1 MYSIRR
7 WCRIDKNGCI
17 YCSGKTFERLRIID
31 DDLARTWELSPRERE
46 WFDEREGT
54 RCQNCR
60 MSKRVRMLLW
70 SIRKLYPDFN
80 PLHILH
86 LNQTNELSKVFSEV
100 RSLTETEYNADRE
113 LGAEINGVSNQDMCR
128 LTFDSNLFDLVLH
141 SETLEHILDYEQ
153 ALSEAWRVL
162 KPGGWHVYS
171 IPLLHERTT
180 RQRIMKDHTGRTINL
195 LPLST
200 HGLDGE
206 YPVVWEFGGD
216 FLSKRKGQIR
226 QVHYDNYWKNSTVF
240 TILEQKP

>member
-17 YCSGKTFERLRIID
+17 HCSGKTFDRLRIID
-31 DDLARTWELSPRERE
+31 DDLARTWELSQRERD
-46 WFDEREGT
+46 WFDDREGN
-54 RCQNCR
+54 RCRNCR

-70 SIRKLYPDFN
+70 SLRKLYPDFN
-80 PLHILH
+80 LLHVLH
-86 LNQTNELSKVFSEV
+86 LNQINELSTVFSEA
-100 RSLTETEYNADRE
+100 RSLTETVYSAGRE
-113 LGAEINGVSNQDMCR
+113 LGAEINGLSNQDMCH
-128 LTFDSNLFDLVLH
+128 LTFDSNHFDLALH
-141 SETLEHILDYEQ
+141 SETLEHVLDYEQ

-162 KPGGWHVYS
+162 KPGGWQVYS
-171 IPLLHERTT
+171 IPLLHGRTT
-180 RQRIMKDHTGRTINL
+180 RQRIIKDHTGRTINL

-216 FLSKRKGQIR
+216 FLRKRKDQIR

-240 TILEQKP
+240 TILERKS